1 MKKLG
6 KFAIFG
12 GIVAVLM
19 LGWNTL
25 SGFMANNETEQ
36 PPPTT
41 ITTQTAVPILESLK
55 SDIKALKASDE
66 ELQSKIDQ
74 MIHLLQ
80 MIEAELAAL
89 QK

>member
-80 MIEAELAAL
+80 MIEAEVAAL
-89 QK
+89 SK

>member
-25 SGFMANNETEQ
+25 QGFMANNETEQ

-80 MIEAELAAL
+80 MIEAEVAAL
-89 QK
+89 SK